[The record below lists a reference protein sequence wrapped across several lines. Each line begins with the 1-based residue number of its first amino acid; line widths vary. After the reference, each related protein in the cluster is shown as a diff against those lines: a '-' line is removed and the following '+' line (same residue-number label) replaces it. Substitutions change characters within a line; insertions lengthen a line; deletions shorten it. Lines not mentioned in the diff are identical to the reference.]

1 VPIARSPK
9 LKSRRRRDEGRNEQ
23 NGEGRRVAVLQVEDY
38 TNQQRTCDRAALIH
52 RFVHAKSHP
61 VGRKL
66 AERTLTNAAVVITPV
81 PIALTNMAARIRALA
96 RLNA

>member
-1 VPIARSPK
+1 
-9 LKSRRRRDEGRNEQ
+9 
-23 NGEGRRVAVLQVEDY
+23 LQVEDY

-52 RFVHAKSHP
+52 RFVHAKSHA

-66 AERTLTNAAVVITPV
+66 AESTLTNAHLFAAVVITPV
-81 PIALTNMAARIRALA
+81 PTALTNMAARIGALA